1 MGSAKKRWLASER
14 LAFRILESQGYNIL
28 EHHKKIKIDDVEV
41 TEVDAIAIGRNGQK
55 YAVEVKAGKID
66 VQGVRQAYT
75 NALLLGAKPLVIA
88 RGFADDS
95 ARKLA
100 ENLDVKVIELD
111 DVFLVDATE
120 LEHLV
125 YTATLEA
132 FSEALLLLLDTS
144 IKINPAEIDIV
155 KALAESNSLKEAA
168 KKANADLEKVAR
180 IVEFLRSNIP
190 LARRGGFKGLRLS
203 ARILYYKTKLQ
214 ALLESLD
221 TSSSRIEELLEKL
234 ERIL

>member
-1 MGSAKKRWLASER
+1 MGSARKRWIASER
-14 LAFRILESQGYNIL
+14 LAFRILESHGYNIL

-41 TEVDAIAIGRNGQK
+41 TEVDAIAVDKNGQK

-75 NALLLGAKPLVIA
+75 NALLLGAKPLIIA

-100 ENLDVKVIELD
+100 ESLDVKVIELD

-125 YTATLEA
+125 YTAALEA
-132 FSEALLLLLDTS
+132 VSEALLLLLDTS
-144 IKINPAEIDIV
+144 IKISPADISII
-155 KALAESNSLKEAA
+155 KAISESSSLKEAA
-168 KKANADLEKVAR
+168 QRANVSLEKVTEIA
-180 IVEFLRSNIP
+180 EFLRTNIP
-190 LARRGGFKGLRLS
+190 LARRGGFKGLKLA
-203 ARILYYKTKLQ
+203 ARILYNRTRLQ

-221 TSSSRIEELLEKL
+221 TNSTRIEELLEKL